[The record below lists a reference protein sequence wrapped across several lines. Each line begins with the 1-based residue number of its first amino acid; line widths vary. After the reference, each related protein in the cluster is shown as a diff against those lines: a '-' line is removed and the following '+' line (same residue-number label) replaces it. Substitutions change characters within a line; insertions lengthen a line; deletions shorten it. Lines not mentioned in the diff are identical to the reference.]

1 MDFFTPQ
8 QTAILSSIAK
18 YKYLTVNHFKA
29 LKIGSSDRLIR
40 DNLKILRDR
49 KLTEKMS
56 FGTIPI
62 KGRFQDLHFLTERGA
77 KMLIESLDLE
87 PEEVKHPSR
96 ASTFFKNDYLH
107 RVSTIDLMISFNQWA
122 EKNGYTIDLFDTYFD
137 KVGSQRATETGVQSK
152 TRFDLPNGKNI
163 SPDAVIKYEANGKN
177 YLFCLE
183 VYNGKDTKRVIE
195 QIRKLTYATFEG
207 IPSKKYNHNKA
218 NRNLILFE
226 FDDYKNYAIDR
237 IKKDP
242 YLSQFE
248 GLEKVFFF
256 SSIEAQKVNFGA
268 NWTDLNSKIQNLAL
282 L

>member
-8 QTAILSSIAK
+8 QTAILTSIAK

-29 LKIGSSDRLIR
+29 LNIGSSDRLIR
-40 DNLKILRDR
+40 ENLKILRDR

-62 KGRFQDLHFLTERGA
+62 KGRFQDLHFLTEKGA
-77 KMLIESLDLE
+77 KMLIENLNLE

-107 RVSTIDLMISFNQWA
+107 RVSTIDLMISFNQWT
-122 EKNGYTIDLFDTYFD
+122 EKNDYIIDFFETYYD
-137 KVGSQRATETGVQSK
+137 KVGSQRATETGVQSR
-152 TRFDLPNGKNI
+152 TRLDLPNGQNI
-163 SPDAVIKYEANGKN
+163 SPDAIIKYEANGKN

-183 VYNGKDTKRVIE
+183 VYNGKDTKRVTE

-207 IPSKKYNHNKA
+207 IPSKKYNHDKT

-226 FDDYKNYAIDR
+226 FDEYKNYAIDR

-242 YLSQFE
+242 YLNQFE
-248 GLEKVFFF
+248 GLEQLFFF
-256 SSIEAQKVNFGA
+256 ASLETHKVDFGT
-268 NWTDLNSKIQNLAL
+268 NWLTMDGINLKLSDL
-282 L
+282 

>member
-40 DNLKILRDR
+40 DNLKILRER

-107 RVSTIDLMISFNQWA
+107 RVSTIDLMISFNQWT
-122 EKNGYTIDLFDTYFD
+122 EKNGYIIDLFDTYFD

-163 SPDAVIKYEANGKN
+163 SPDAVVKYEANGKN

-183 VYNGKDTKRVIE
+183 VYNGKDTKRVID

-207 IPSKKYNHNKA
+207 IPSKKYDHNKT

-256 SSIEAQKVNFGA
+256 SSIEAQKLDFGA
-268 NWTDLNSKIQNLAL
+268 NWTDLNAKSQNLSNL
-282 L
+282 

>member
-8 QTAILSSIAK
+8 QTAILTSIAK

-40 DNLKILRDR
+40 DNLKILRER

-77 KMLIESLDLE
+77 KMLIENLNLE

-107 RVSTIDLMISFNQWA
+107 RVSTIDLMISFNQWT
-122 EKNGYTIDLFDTYFD
+122 EKNGYIIDFFDTYFD

-152 TRFDLPNGKNI
+152 TRFDLPNGQNI
-163 SPDAVIKYEANGKN
+163 SPDAVVKYEANGKN

-183 VYNGKDTKRVIE
+183 VYNGKDTKRVTE

-207 IPSKKYNHNKA
+207 IPSKKYNHNKT

-226 FDDYKNYAIDR
+226 FDDYKDYAIDR
-237 IKKDP
+237 IKKDA

-248 GLEKVFFF
+248 GLEQLFFF
-256 SSIEAQKVNFGA
+256 ASIETQKIDFGT
-268 NWTDLNSKIQNLAL
+268 NWIDLNGKNRNLSL

>member
-8 QTAILSSIAK
+8 QTAILTSIAK
-18 YKYLTVNHFKA
+18 YKYLTVSHFKA

-40 DNLKILRDR
+40 ENLKILRER

-77 KMLIESLDLE
+77 KVLIESLNLE

-107 RVSTIDLMISFNQWA
+107 RVSTIDLMISFNQWI
-122 EKNGYTIDLFDTYFD
+122 EKNGYIVDFFETYFD

-152 TRFDLPNGKNI
+152 TRLDLPNGKNI
-163 SPDAVIKYEANGKN
+163 SPDAIIKYEANGKK
-177 YLFCLE
+177 YLFCVE
-183 VYNGKDTKRVIE
+183 VYNGKDTKRVTE

-207 IPSKKYNHNKA
+207 IPSKKYDHDKT

-226 FDDYKNYAIDR
+226 FDDYKTFAIDR
-237 IKKDP
+237 ISKDP

-248 GLEKVFFF
+248 GLEQLFFF
-256 SSIEAQKVNFGA
+256 NSIEQARDNFSSLWETLDGKIK
-268 NWTDLNSKIQNLAL
+268 DLSFL
-282 L
+282 

>member
-40 DNLKILRDR
+40 DNLKILRER

-107 RVSTIDLMISFNQWA
+107 RVSTIDLMISFNQWT
-122 EKNGYTIDLFDTYFD
+122 EKNGYIIDLFDTYFD

-207 IPSKKYNHNKA
+207 IPSKKYNHNKT

-226 FDDYKNYAIDR
+226 FEDYKNYAIDR

-248 GLEKVFFF
+248 GLEKVLFF
-256 SSIEAQKVNFGA
+256 SSIEAQKLDFGA
-268 NWTDLNSKIQNLAL
+268 NWTDLNCKIQNLAL

>member
-77 KMLIESLDLE
+77 KMLIESLELE

-107 RVSTIDLMISFNQWA
+107 RVSTIDLMISFNQWT
-122 EKNGYTIDLFDTYFD
+122 EKNGYIIDLFDTYFD

-163 SPDAVIKYEANGKN
+163 SPDAVIKYEANGKK
-177 YLFCLE
+177 YLFCVE

-207 IPSKKYNHNKA
+207 IPSKKYNHNKT

-248 GLEKVFFF
+248 GLEKVLFF
-256 SSIEAQKVNFGA
+256 SSIEAQKLDFGA
-268 NWTDLNSKIQNLAL
+268 NWTDLNGKKQSLAL

>member
-40 DNLKILRDR
+40 DNLKILRER

-107 RVSTIDLMISFNQWA
+107 RVSTIDLMISFNQWT
-122 EKNGYTIDLFDTYFD
+122 EKNGYIVDLFDTYFD

-163 SPDAVIKYEANGKN
+163 SPDAVVKYEANGKN

-183 VYNGKDTKRVIE
+183 VYNGKDTKRVID

-207 IPSKKYNHNKA
+207 IPSKKYDHNKT

-237 IKKDP
+237 IKKDS

-256 SSIEAQKVNFGA
+256 SSIEAQKLDFGA
-268 NWTDLNSKIQNLAL
+268 NWTDLNAKSQNLSNL
-282 L
+282 

>member
-18 YKYLTVNHFKA
+18 YKYLTVSHFKT

-40 DNLKILRDR
+40 ENLKILRDR

-87 PEEVKHPSR
+87 PEQVKHPSR

-122 EKNGYTIDLFDTYFD
+122 EKNGYIIDLFDTYFD

-177 YLFCLE
+177 YLFCVE

-195 QIRKLTYATFEG
+195 QVRKLAYATFEG
-207 IPSKKYNHNKA
+207 IPSKKYDHNKT

-226 FDDYKNYAIDR
+226 FDDYKNHAIDR

-256 SSIEAQKVNFGA
+256 SSIEAQKVDFGA
-268 NWTDLNSKIQNLAL
+268 NWSDLKGKKRNLSNL
-282 L
+282 

>member
-122 EKNGYTIDLFDTYFD
+122 EKNGYIVDLFDTYFD

-163 SPDAVIKYEANGKN
+163 SPDAVIKYEAKGKN

-207 IPSKKYNHNKA
+207 IPSKKYNHDKT

-226 FDDYKNYAIDR
+226 FEDYKIYAIDR

-248 GLEKVFFF
+248 GLEKVLFF
-256 SSIEAQKVNFGA
+256 SSIEAQKLDFGA
-268 NWTDLNSKIQNLAL
+268 NWTDLNGKIQNLTL

>member
-40 DNLKILRDR
+40 DNLKILRER

-77 KMLIESLDLE
+77 KMLIESLELE
-87 PEEVKHPSR
+87 PEEVKHPSS

-107 RVSTIDLMISFNQWA
+107 RVSTIDLMISFNQWT
-122 EKNGYTIDLFDTYFD
+122 EKNGYIIDLFDTYFD

-207 IPSKKYNHNKA
+207 IPSKKYNHNKT

-226 FDDYKNYAIDR
+226 FEDYKNYAIDR

-248 GLEKVFFF
+248 GLEKVLFF
-256 SSIEAQKVNFGA
+256 SSIEAQKLDFGA
-268 NWTDLNSKIQNLAL
+268 NWTDLNGKIQNLAL

>member
-40 DNLKILRDR
+40 DNLKILRER

-122 EKNGYTIDLFDTYFD
+122 EKNGYIIDLFDTYFD

-163 SPDAVIKYEANGKN
+163 SPDAVVKYEANGKN

-183 VYNGKDTKRVIE
+183 VYNGKDTKRVID

-207 IPSKKYNHNKA
+207 IPSKKYDHNKT

-268 NWTDLNSKIQNLAL
+268 NWMDLNSKIQNLAL

>member
-122 EKNGYTIDLFDTYFD
+122 EKNGYIVDLFDTYFD

-163 SPDAVIKYEANGKN
+163 SPDAVIKYEAKGKN

-207 IPSKKYNHNKA
+207 IPSKKYNHNKT

-226 FDDYKNYAIDR
+226 FEDYKNYAIDR

-248 GLEKVFFF
+248 GLEKVLFF
-256 SSIEAQKVNFGA
+256 SSIEAQKLDFGA
-268 NWTDLNSKIQNLAL
+268 NWTDLNGKIQNLAL

>member
-122 EKNGYTIDLFDTYFD
+122 EKNGYIVDLFDTYFD

-207 IPSKKYNHNKA
+207 IPSKKYNHNKT

-226 FDDYKNYAIDR
+226 FEDYKNYAIDR

-248 GLEKVFFF
+248 GLEKVLFF
-256 SSIEAQKVNFGA
+256 SSIEAQKLDFGA
-268 NWTDLNSKIQNLAL
+268 NWTDLNEKKQSLSL

>member
-207 IPSKKYNHNKA
+207 IPSKKYNHNKT

-226 FDDYKNYAIDR
+226 FEDYKNYAIDR

-248 GLEKVFFF
+248 GLEKVLFF
-256 SSIEAQKVNFGA
+256 SSIEAQKLDFGA
-268 NWTDLNSKIQNLAL
+268 NWTDLNGKSQNLSNL
-282 L
+282 

>member
-207 IPSKKYNHNKA
+207 IPSKKYNHNKT

-268 NWTDLNSKIQNLAL
+268 NWTDLNGKIQNLAL

>member
-122 EKNGYTIDLFDTYFD
+122 EKNGYIIDLFDTYFD

-207 IPSKKYNHNKA
+207 IPSKKYNHNKT

-256 SSIEAQKVNFGA
+256 SSIEAQKVDFGA
-268 NWTDLNSKIQNLAL
+268 NWTDLNGKSQNIAL